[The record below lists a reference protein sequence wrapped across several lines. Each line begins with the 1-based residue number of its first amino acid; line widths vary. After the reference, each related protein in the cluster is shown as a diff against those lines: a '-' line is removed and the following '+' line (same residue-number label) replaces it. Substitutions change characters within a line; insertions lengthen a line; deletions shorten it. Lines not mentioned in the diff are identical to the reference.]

1 MNVEKTPLPGI
12 GIRKEIVVAAGR
24 RVGIVARR
32 DGETDLIISKVDDPD
47 ACMAS
52 IPLTRDEAATLGN
65 LLGGPNLVAQLTEE
79 HRDLPGV
86 NTRQFLL
93 PEGSF
98 FDGKPLGATT
108 MRTSTGVSVVA
119 VMRAGKVIA
128 SPTPDFEML
137 GGDLLVAV
145 GTTEGLD
152 AAAKI
157 FDRS

>member
-1 MNVEKTPLPGI
+1 MDS
-12 GIRKEIVVAAGR
+12 GR
-24 RVGIVARR
+24 RVGIISRR

-52 IPLTRDEAATLGN
+52 IALTMDEAATLGN

-93 PEGSF
+93 PEGSH
-98 FDGKPLGATT
+98 FDGRTLGDTT

-119 VMRAGKVIA
+119 VMRAGHVIA
-128 SPTPDFEML
+128 SPAPDFSL
-137 GGDLLVAV
+137 RGGDLLVAV
-145 GTTEGLD
+145 GTTDGLE

-157 FDRS
+157 LER